1 MTNHN
6 SNGKKRIMST
16 ITFKSKRPKLN
27 ILRGMEGIEE
37 ITSGFLPIFV
47 SYKRGDND
55 LLTAIIFFDRNFG
68 TRTLTP
74 SLRSRVSAIGQKL
87 LGKRGLEVST
97 ALQLIPI
104 SHPVLDLGVCDLITN
119 RGVLDN
125 CVLSCLKDI
134 ALVIPDYASTPYITN
149 VPDLVEA
156 IRDLSEMDEKKAF
169 TTPIN
174 TILNRYIFTGE
185 SNHTQ
190 NNRILKGKDYVVYPL
205 TGGINIKESIYHV

>member
-1 MTNHN
+1 MTNP
-6 SNGKKRIMST
+6 NGKKRIMST
-16 ITFKSKRPKLN
+16 LSFKSKRPKLN
-27 ILRGMEGIEE
+27 IPKDMEGIEE
-37 ITSGFLPIFV
+37 VTSGFLPIYV
-47 SYKRGDND
+47 SYKRGGND

-74 SLRSRVSAIGQKL
+74 SLRSRISAIGQKL

-104 SHPVLDLGVCDLITN
+104 SHPVLDLGVNDLITN

-134 ALVIPDYASTPYITN
+134 ALIDPNYETAPHITN

-156 IRDLSEMDEKKAF
+156 IKDLSEIDEKKAF
-169 TTPIN
+169 TPSIN

-185 SNHTQ
+185 SNNTQ
-190 NNRILKGKDYVVYPL
+190 NNRILKGKDYVIYPL